1 MAHFSLIPIDRMIV
15 KDGVGIEIPSD
26 DTWLNDWS
34 DIHAINVND
43 SSGEVQPVSG
53 DNRTATAEEIKAV
66 KDKWN
71 TMKAEMDKAIADR
84 AEAWQNSWD
93 RVRQERTDLLKDTDW
108 TVMTDS
114 PLSND
119 KKTEYLTYRSSLRNI
134 PQTYSSNNA
143 KDIIFD
149 KGDVSVSNSKKIT
162 KPT

>member
-1 MAHFSLIPIDRMIV
+1 
-15 KDGVGIEIPSD
+15 
-26 DTWLNDWS
+26 
-34 DIHAINVND
+34 
-43 SSGEVQPVSG
+43 
-53 DNRTATAEEIKAV
+53 
-66 KDKWN
+66 
-71 TMKAEMDKAIADR
+71 MKAEMDKAIADR